1 VPHLLKGKFRHDI
14 RFKLVLFFSRHAP
27 VVLNGVKE
35 IVVAKQIFIGF
46 NEGTSPAEGQ
56 VSA

>member
-1 VPHLLKGKFRHDI
+1 
-14 RFKLVLFFSRHAP
+14 LFFSRHAP
-27 VVLNGVKE
+27 VILNGVKE